1 VEQGLVLGGHV
12 LNKFGILM
20 LSGALMASVAL
31 AADLTLRAEDGSR
44 IHADYSA
51 VASAEKGV
59 VLVHQLKG
67 EAADWRF
74 AVDALNKAGLATIAV
89 DLRGHGASK
98 DVVSGELGEGADNA
112 MLQDVKAAVA
122 HLRKQGIKDV
132 SIVGA
137 SIGAN
142 LALKVAA
149 ADPEITTVV
158 LLSPGMNYKGHDAG
172 EALGK
177 YGERPV
183 LMVVSKDDTYSAKT
197 SLVLDKQAKG
207 PHKLEIYDSAGHGT
221 KMFAKAPGLER
232 LVVGWLINPLQAAGV
247 SADGGGAGA
256 TVNTGV
262 GGTITTTGKKLGE
275 E

>member
-1 VEQGLVLGGHV
+1 MLR
-12 LNKFGILM
+12 KFGFFM
-20 LSGALMASVAL
+20 VCSALMASLAF
-31 AADLTLRAEDGSR
+31 AADVTLRASDGSR

-51 VASAEKGV
+51 VADAKKGV
-59 VLVHQLKG
+59 VLVHQLSG
-67 EAADWRF
+67 QASDWRF
-74 AVDALNKAGLATIAV
+74 TADALNKAGLTTISV
-89 DLRGHGASK
+89 DLRGHGGSK
-98 DVVSGELGEGADNA
+98 DVVAGELGEADYGA
-112 MLQDVKAAVA
+112 MMQDVTAAVE
-122 HLRKQGIKDV
+122 HLRKQGIADV

-149 ADPEITTVV
+149 ADPKITTVV

-172 EALGK
+172 EALAK

-197 SLVLDKQAKG
+197 ALVLDKQAKG

-247 SADGGGAGA
+247 STAGAGA
-256 TVNTGV
+256 GTSVTTDV